1 MFTFLIKTIDKSNFP
16 IYNKNRKRQDLKRLC
31 QMCIMKI
38 THHFSEWALFFMV
51 IINTIRVIKYI
62 IM

>member
-38 THHFSEWALFFMV
+38 THHFSEWALFFYGY
-51 IINTIRVIKYI
+51 N
-62 IM
+62 